1 MSQLNPESQTVDLP
15 RAYSGRVRL
24 VVLLHAGFVLTGVVN
39 TMLGPLLPVLSARWA
54 LSDQAAGYLFSAQF
68 SGSMLGVVGS
78 SLIIAR
84 RGHRVSLMLGL
95 VLMALG
101 SVTLL
106 SGSWTWGILATFTFG
121 AGLGFTIP
129 TTNLLISELNPRRR
143 AAALSFVNFSWTVGA
158 AASSF
163 FVSALLRM
171 HRSRHL
177 LYGIAAML
185 ILVAL
190 NLTRISFPNVYPSSE
205 NVAKAMPTNVW
216 RSRWVP
222 ILGALF
228 FLYVGTEAGVG
239 GWTATYAQ
247 RISPGAGTTWVLMPS
262 FFWAA
267 LLLGRATAPPLLR
280 VVREL
285 KLAEYGLVLS
295 TIGVSILLAARS
307 LSVVAIGVSM
317 AGLGFSPV
325 FPIAIATLS
334 RKFGASAARIAGTM
348 FALAGAGGATLPW
361 LIGYTSTLSGNLKY
375 GLAIP
380 LFGCVVMLI
389 LNVLLSKPE

>member
-1 MSQLNPESQTVDLP
+1 MVGLP
-15 RAYSGRVRL
+15 RAHSGRVRL
-24 VVLLHAGFVLTGVVN
+24 AVLLHAGFVLTGVVN
-39 TMLGPLLPVLSARWA
+39 TMLGPLLPVLSACWA
-54 LSDQAAGYLFSAQF
+54 LSDQRAGYLFSAQF
-68 SGSMLGVVGS
+68 SGSMLGVMGS
-78 SLIIAR
+78 SLLMAR
-84 RGHRVSLMLGL
+84 RGHRLSLILGL
-95 VLMALG
+95 GLMALG
-101 SVTLL
+101 SMMLL
-106 SGSWTWGILATFTFG
+106 SESWAWGILAAFAFG
-121 AGLGFTIP
+121 TGLGFTIP
-129 TTNLLISELNPRRR
+129 TTNLLISELNPQRR

-158 AASSF
+158 AASPF

-171 HRSRHL
+171 HRASQMF
-177 LYGIAAML
+177 YGIAAML
-185 ILVAL
+185 ILMAVS
-190 NLTRISFPNVYPSSE
+190 LTRISFPNSDPSSE

-247 RISPGAGTTWVLMPS
+247 RISLGAGTTWVLMPS

-267 LLLGRATAPPLLR
+267 LLLGRAAAPLLLR

-285 KLAEYGLVLS
+285 TLAEYGLVLS
-295 TIGVSILLAARS
+295 TIGVGTLLAAKS

-317 AGLGFSPV
+317 AGLGLSSV
-325 FPIAIATLS
+325 FPIAIASLS
-334 RKFGASAARIAGTM
+334 RKFGASASRIAGTM

-361 LIGYTSTLSGNLKY
+361 LIGYTSTVSGNLKY
-375 GLAIP
+375 GLVVP

-389 LNVLLSKPE
+389 LNVLLRKRE